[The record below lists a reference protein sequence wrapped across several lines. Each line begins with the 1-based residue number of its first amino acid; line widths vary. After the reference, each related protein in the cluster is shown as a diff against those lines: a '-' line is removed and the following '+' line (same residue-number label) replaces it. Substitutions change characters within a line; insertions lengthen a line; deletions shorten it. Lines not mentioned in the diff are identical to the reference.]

1 MTVASRPTGPVGD
14 LLRSWRQRRRLS
26 QLDLANEAAIS
37 TRHLSFL
44 ENGRST
50 PSRDMLMRLAE
61 QLEIPMRER
70 NALLLAGGFAPMYPE
85 REMDDPDLAA
95 ARKAI
100 DLFLER
106 QKPYPA
112 FAMDRQWRVV
122 ASNSALP
129 ELYEGCSAALMKPPV
144 NGMRLT
150 LHPEGMAPRIVNFAE
165 WRIHLLER
173 LRHEIAVTADPA
185 LSVLLHEVL
194 RYPAPEEQNTMP
206 ETLAPNA
213 VMVPFRVKTRVGVL
227 SFFTTTTVF
236 GTPIDVTLSELMLE
250 HFYPADEE
258 TDRLVR
264 KLEAER
270 TVSLPAT

>member
-1 MTVASRPTGPVGD
+1 MTVAAHPVGD
-14 LLRSWRQRRRLS
+14 LLRTWRQRRRLS
-26 QLDLANEAAIS
+26 QLDLAGEAEIS

-44 ENGRST
+44 ENGRAT
-50 PSRDMLMRLAE
+50 PSREMILRLAE
-61 QLEIPMRER
+61 QLAIPIRER
-70 NALLLAGGFAPMYPE
+70 NALLLAGGFAPIYSE
-85 REMDDPDLAA
+85 RPMDDPELAA

-112 FAMDRQWRVV
+112 FAIDRHWTVV

-129 ELYEGCSAALMKPPV
+129 ELYEGCSPALMKRPV

-150 LHPEGMAPRIVNFAE
+150 LHPEGMAPRIVNLAE
-165 WRIHLLER
+165 WRAHLLER

-185 LSVLLHEVL
+185 LSLLLHEVL
-194 RYPAPEEQNTMP
+194 RYPAPPSEVP
-206 ETLAPNA
+206 VAPPVG
-213 VMVPFRVKTRVGVL
+213 VMVPFRVATRAGVL

-258 TDRLVR
+258 TDAIVR
-264 KLEAER
+264 RLEAER
-270 TVSLPAT
+270 ASG

>member
-1 MTVASRPTGPVGD
+1 MTVVSRPVGD
-14 LLRSWRQRRRLS
+14 LLRTWRQRRRLS
-26 QLDLANEAAIS
+26 QLDLASEAEIS

-50 PSRDMLMRLAE
+50 PSREMILRLAE

-85 REMDDPDLAA
+85 RAMDDPDLAA
-95 ARKAI
+95 ARQAI

-112 FAMDRQWRVV
+112 FAMDRHWKVI
-122 ASNSALP
+122 ASNAALP
-129 ELYEGCSAALMKPPV
+129 ELYEGCSEALLKRPV

-150 LHPEGMAPRIVNFAE
+150 LHPEGMAPRIVNFGE
-165 WRIHLLER
+165 WRTHLLER

-194 RYPAPEEQNTMP
+194 RYPVPAEQHTMP
-206 ETLAPNA
+206 ETMQPNA

-250 HFYPADEE
+250 HFYPADDE
-258 TDRLVR
+258 TDKLVR
-264 KLEAER
+264 RLEAER
-270 TVSLPAT
+270 AIS

>member
-1 MTVASRPTGPVGD
+1 MNVASRPVGD
-14 LLRSWRQRRRLS
+14 LLRTWRQRRRLS
-26 QLDLANEAAIS
+26 QLDLASEAEIS

-50 PSRDMLMRLAE
+50 PSREMILRLAE
-61 QLEIPMRER
+61 QLEIPIRER
-70 NALLLAGGFAPMYPE
+70 NALLMAGGFAPIYSE
-85 REMDDPDLAA
+85 RPMDDPDLTA
-95 ARKAI
+95 ARQAI

-112 FAMDRQWRVV
+112 FAMDRYWKVV

-129 ELYEGCSAALMKPPV
+129 ELYEGCSAALLARPV

-150 LHPEGMAPRIVNFAE
+150 LHPEGMAPNIVNLAE
-165 WRIHLLER
+165 WRAHLLER

-194 RYPAPEEQNTMP
+194 RYPMPAEETKTH

-213 VMVPFRVKTRVGVL
+213 VMVPFRVRTRVGVL
-227 SFFTTTTVF
+227 SFFTTSTVF

-250 HFYPADEE
+250 HFYPADAE

-264 KLEAER
+264 HLEFER
-270 TVSLPAT
+270 AR

>member
-1 MTVASRPTGPVGD
+1 MTVASRPVGD
-14 LLRSWRQRRRLS
+14 LLRRWRQRRRLS
-26 QLDLANEAAIS
+26 QLDLASEAEIS
-37 TRHLSFL
+37 TRHLSFV

-50 PSRDMLMRLAE
+50 PSREMILRLAE

-70 NALLLAGGFAPMYPE
+70 NALLLAGGFAPIYPE
-85 REMDDPDLAA
+85 RPLDDPDLAA
-95 ARKAI
+95 ARHAI
-100 DLFLER
+100 ALFLER

-129 ELYEGCSAALMKPPV
+129 ELYEGCSAALLNPPV

-165 WRIHLLER
+165 WRAHLLER

-194 RYPAPEEQNTMP
+194 RYPVPEPLPAPP

-213 VMVPFRVKTRVGVL
+213 VMVPFRVRTRVGVL

-250 HFYPADEE
+250 HFYPADDE

-264 KLEAER
+264 RLEAER
-270 TVSLPAT
+270 AISLPAT